1 MNFPKRLNQ
10 TKNMFYQSI
19 APQDLKVRINRQVE
33 PVRESLDEQLGYWL
47 DMKKPA
53 VATRFNAMHEA
64 LQEYL
69 ARHKPERSKRY
80 GKDG

>member
-33 PVRESLDEQLGYWL
+33 PERESLDEQLGYWL

-53 VATRFNAMHEA
+53 VKARYTAMYEAHTRIPGTTQAGAFE
-64 LQEYL
+64 
-69 ARHKPERSKRY
+69 KI
-80 GKDG
+80 